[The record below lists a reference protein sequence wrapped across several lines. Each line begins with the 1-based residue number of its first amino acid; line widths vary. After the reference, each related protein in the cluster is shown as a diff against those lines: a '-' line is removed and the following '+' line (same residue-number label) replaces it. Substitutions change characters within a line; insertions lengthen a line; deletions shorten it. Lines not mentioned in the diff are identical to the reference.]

1 LLIATRV
8 HGGFNRAVLFRKIA
22 LVGVGLLGGSLALA
36 IRERRLAAVV
46 QGYVRRKAS
55 IAECERA
62 GLADFAT
69 TDLTAAVRDADL
81 IILCTPLAQMRGLT
95 ENLLPSLKKGA
106 LVSDVGSVK
115 ASVVADL
122 EKLVADAGGHF
133 VGAHPM
139 AGGEQPGVSAARVDL
154 FSNAVCVITPTAATN
169 ATALQQIEEFWRAL
183 GTRLLKLTP
192 QLHDELVARSSH
204 LPHSVAAVLAGY
216 VLKPEHPKEQPQL
229 CATGFRDTTRVAS
242 GSPEMWRDI
251 ALANREPLSHA
262 LAELTEQLQHLQ
274 RAISAGDAAAI
285 EKFFTTAKQRRDGWC
300 GQSALT

>member
-1 LLIATRV
+1 
-8 HGGFNRAVLFRKIA
+8 VLFRKIA
-22 LVGVGLLGGSLALA
+22 LIGVGLLGGSLALA

-46 QGYVRRKAS
+46 QGFVRRETS
-55 IAECERA
+55 IAECQQA
-62 GLADFAT
+62 GLDDFAT
-69 TDLTAAVRDADL
+69 TDLSAAVRDADL
-81 IILCTPLAQMRGLT
+81 VILCTPLAQMRGLT
-95 ENLLPSLKKGA
+95 EQLLPALKKSA

-122 EKLVADAGGHF
+122 ESLVSDAGAYF

-154 FSNAVCVITPTAATN
+154 FSNAVCIITPTAATN
-169 ATALQQIEEFWRAL
+169 AAALQRTEEFWRAL
-183 GTRLLKLTP
+183 GTRLLKMTP
-192 QLHDELVARSSH
+192 LLHDELVARSSH
-204 LPHSVAAVLAGY
+204 LPHSIAAALASY

-251 ALANREPLSHA
+251 ALANRVPLSQA
-262 LAELTEQLQHLQ
+262 LAELTEQLQQLQ
-274 RAISAGDAAAI
+274 RAVAAGDAAAI

-300 GQSALT
+300 GQAASTE